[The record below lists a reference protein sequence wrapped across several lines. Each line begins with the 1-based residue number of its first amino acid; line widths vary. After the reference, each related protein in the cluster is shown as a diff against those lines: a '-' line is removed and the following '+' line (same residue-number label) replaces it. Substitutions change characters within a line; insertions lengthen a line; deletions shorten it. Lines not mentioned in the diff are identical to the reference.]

1 MPARQVL
8 HAFRNID
15 NEPEQD
21 SVTRVMKHREHG
33 LERAFFA
40 EGNNDVYGVAGR
52 GVHPDKAEDVGVVE
66 LRHDFGFLDQFIIL
80 IPELACADAGLKHF
94 HRNGLKGG
102 EKEGKWARIGC
113 NIKMYRLDGLDG
125 LDG

>member
-1 MPARQVL
+1 M
-8 HAFRNID
+8 
-15 NEPEQD
+15 
-21 SVTRVMKHREHG
+21 
-33 LERAFFA
+33 
-40 EGNNDVYGVAGR
+40 YGVAGR

-113 NIKMYRLDGLDG
+113 NIKMYRLDAWMDWMDDCNHPIGTLIIDHTARHVWG
-125 LDG
+125 GTELENTFFFS